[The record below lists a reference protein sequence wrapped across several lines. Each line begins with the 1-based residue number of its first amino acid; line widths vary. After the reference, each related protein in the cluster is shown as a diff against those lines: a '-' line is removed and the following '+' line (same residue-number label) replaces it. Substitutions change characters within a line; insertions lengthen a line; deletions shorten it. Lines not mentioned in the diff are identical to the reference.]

1 MSLLAISLDHLSRVT
16 LFSVESCM
24 GWGLG
29 TSVSPP
35 VASLV
40 WSVRFI
46 MGKGISHS
54 ESHGGH

>member
-16 LFSVESCM
+16 LFPVESCM

-35 VASLV
+35 VATLL
-40 WSVRFI
+40 
-46 MGKGISHS
+46 S
-54 ESHGGH
+54 EVLG